1 MHWKYAP
8 QSVFSGSLL
17 TRSSVTET
25 HQKSYGYPG
34 FPDPGFLD
42 PGFPDPG
49 FPDLG
54 FLDPGFPDP
63 GFPDPDLEIEL
74 ESELESKLVFPK
86 QQYRITN
93 HTGNQEQEH
102 IYGNQE
108 QEHSRTERRSSTEQ
122 QHSSFILAETARL
135 SATKSG
141 IEVVL
146 RIGPSSFSL
155 TPTHYH

>member
-1 MHWKYAP
+1 MSSSKKSPPPPASPKFPSENDDSNSGIHWKYAS

-17 TRSSVTET
+17 THSSVTET
-25 HQKSYGYPG
+25 HQKSYGY
-34 FPDPGFLD
+34 
-42 PGFPDPG
+42 
-49 FPDLG
+49 
-54 FLDPGFPDP
+54 PGFPDP

-86 QQYRITN
+86 QRHRITN
-93 HTGNQEQEH
+93 H
-102 IYGNQE
+102 IGNQE

-122 QHSSFILAETARL
+122 QHSSSILTETDRL